1 MPPAL
6 HRSAAGHNLPAG
18 DHGPGIAAG
27 LGGKIVPAGVDNDG
41 AADDLLHP
49 EAVGQKRGKGVA
61 LTSQQR
67 GQFPRMGRVGT
78 LPALKMAAGMGKGPL
93 RGAGTGL
100 ALVDVQ
106 PKEILRALPSPTGRP
121 CTSTVTSTPLRHWRK
136 VASPLTPAQAP
147 APRMTARARAG
158 VLFII

>member
-18 DHGPGIAAG
+18 DHGSGVAAG
-27 LGGKIVPAGVDNDG
+27 LGGKIVPAGVDNEG

-106 PKEILRALPSPTGRP
+106 PKEILRAVPPRP
-121 CTSTVTSTPLRHWRK
+121 
-136 VASPLTPAQAP
+136 
-147 APRMTARARAG
+147 RAG
-158 VLFII
+158 RVPPR